1 MFTLDQLP
9 SGTSLY
15 LSTFAVCLV
24 SGFIPL
30 ISAEGWLVVAAVAV
44 PKSAAPL
51 LILLSTLGQ
60 MTAKSVLYLAGR
72 GVFRF
77 NLNKYQEKIDRASR
91 KLKEWKTGT
100 YLFIFISSLTGLP
113 PFFIVSLLSGA
124 LKLDFKRFFIFG
136 LAGRA
141 LRFSVFVLFPELIQ
155 GIWN

>member
-1 MFTLDQLP
+1 MFTLEHFS
-9 SGTSLY
+9 SGAGLY
-15 LSTFAVCLV
+15 ITTFVVCLV
-24 SGFIPL
+24 SGFVPL
-30 ISAEGWLVVAAVAV
+30 ISAEGWLVVAAVAA

-77 NLNKYQEKIDRASR
+77 NLNKYQGKIDRASR

-100 YLFIFISSLTGLP
+100 YLFIFISSFTGLP
-113 PFFIVSLLSGA
+113 PFFIISLLSGA
-124 LKLDFKRFFIFG
+124 LKLNFKRFFIFG

-155 GIWN
+155 GILN